1 MASPFAVSGCA
12 GTMMSQS
19 VLTAEEVTPCEEE
32 AAAAWT
38 LAGPPPEAATKTPTP
53 RLSATAAVTGTAMC
67 AVRLFRP
74 RPFRPR
80 RRTGG

>member
-53 RLSATAAVTGTAMC
+53 RLSATAAVTGTAMR